1 MQDKTAVIL
10 CTLCILSANTH
21 ARSETASETN
31 STALLGK
38 ISTDVSA
45 GSIELVRY
53 ENEFS
58 SVRIEPARMDSKPGL
73 AVIFE
78 GTDDLHYYAKPQ
90 TAPAP
95 GSELQIEAKSDSFE
109 FGKAVFPKWEIF
121 QEPTGAK
128 VEVYVGRFTVF
139 VPIKSE
145 KVPTEAAATEIEVK
159 ISGIACT
166 SMLCLPPFEKTLE
179 TKIDFSQSESWKEI
193 IFETAGDADEIIKGP
208 SYSAWFA
215 LSLAFLAGLILNIM
229 PCVWP
234 VLPLIVM
241 RIVEQ
246 AKQSKGKSTVM
257 GLAFCLGILLFF
269 ASLAGAN
276 IILRIFYG
284 TVLQW
289 GEQFRNPAFVAA
301 MALLLV
307 VLALF
312 MFGVFTISVPSSI
325 AGKSGSG
332 KGYSGA
338 VGMGF
343 LAAVLSTPCSFGILA
358 AAFAW
363 AQAQAL
369 LPATVAIMIIGVGM
383 AAPYAVLT
391 SMPGL
396 LKRLPKSG
404 RWMELFKQ
412 AIGFVLLI
420 IAIKLIEALPE
431 TRRIGV
437 LYFAVV
443 LAFCVWMWGGWVG
456 YNTKLL
462 RKWLVRILSAVLA
475 ITAGWIF
482 LPAPASELIDWQ
494 RYDAASIE
502 AALKQERPVLIE
514 FTANWCLSCKTVEK
528 IVYSRKDI
536 ADLIEQ
542 KGVLAI
548 RADTTEK
555 DFPATLAL
563 KNVYNEPGVPVSMLF
578 VPGEK
583 EPIRWRGILFAD
595 ELEKSLKE
603 LSDRRK
609 DGNNSKD

>member
-45 GSIELVRY
+45 GSIELVRH

>member
-284 TVLQW
+284 TVLQ
-289 GEQFRNPAFVAA
+289 
-301 MALLLV
+301 
-307 VLALF
+307 
-312 MFGVFTISVPSSI
+312 
-325 AGKSGSG
+325 
-332 KGYSGA
+332 
-338 VGMGF
+338 
-343 LAAVLSTPCSFGILA
+343 
-358 AAFAW
+358 
-363 AQAQAL
+363 
-369 LPATVAIMIIGVGM
+369 
-383 AAPYAVLT
+383 
-391 SMPGL
+391 
-396 LKRLPKSG
+396 
-404 RWMELFKQ
+404 
-412 AIGFVLLI
+412 
-420 IAIKLIEALPE
+420 
-431 TRRIGV
+431 
-437 LYFAVV
+437 
-443 LAFCVWMWGGWVG
+443 
-456 YNTKLL
+456 
-462 RKWLVRILSAVLA
+462 
-475 ITAGWIF
+475 
-482 LPAPASELIDWQ
+482 
-494 RYDAASIE
+494 
-502 AALKQERPVLIE
+502 
-514 FTANWCLSCKTVEK
+514 
-528 IVYSRKDI
+528 
-536 ADLIEQ
+536 
-542 KGVLAI
+542 
-548 RADTTEK
+548 
-555 DFPATLAL
+555 
-563 KNVYNEPGVPVSMLF
+563 
-578 VPGEK
+578 
-583 EPIRWRGILFAD
+583 
-595 ELEKSLKE
+595 
-603 LSDRRK
+603 
-609 DGNNSKD
+609 